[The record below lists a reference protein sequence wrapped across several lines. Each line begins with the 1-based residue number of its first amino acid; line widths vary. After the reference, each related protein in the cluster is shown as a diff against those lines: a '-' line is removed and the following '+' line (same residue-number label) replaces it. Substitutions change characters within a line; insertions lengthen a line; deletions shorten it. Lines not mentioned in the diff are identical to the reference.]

1 MAVTMP
7 EGTLGERLE
16 RYLEGFGN
24 RHGLE
29 ESGIEDG
36 VVNLTVSPES
46 VPAVL
51 ATAREDLNIRHL
63 SYLTVVDRQGFFE
76 ITYALADLR
85 GADVRVKTTIQG
97 EEPVIGT
104 VTHVYPTA
112 NWHEAGGVRHVR
124 GRVRG
129 ASRLAADVH
138 VAGPLRPP
146 PAFEELRDKRPPDL
160 RRVAIAMLREEK
172 NLGSQSLG
180 GTEGGRLTNPDIRDE
195 FGLETLDMNMGP
207 QHPAMHGLL
216 RLILELDGETVVRC
230 DPVMGY
236 LHRCQEKIAENRMYP
251 AVIPLTDRLDYFA
264 NIHNEH
270 GYCLAV
276 EDLLDVEIPPRAEY
290 IRVLMSEL
298 MRLASHI
305 PSLGFLMLELGAFTP
320 ILYGF
325 RERERIQTL
334 FEAITGARMMF
345 HYVRIGGVKADLPPD
360 IPQRIWDYI
369 ESLEANYQSDFV
381 DLVQGNEIFI
391 SRTRNVGR
399 MSPDKALDM
408 GLTGPPL
415 RCTGV
420 DFDIRR
426 DYPYSI
432 YNELDF
438 DVITEDAGDV
448 EASYKVRVREIL
460 ESIKLIKQCL
470 EKLPEGEVMG
480 DTGRRIRPAEG
491 EGFSRIESP
500 RGEFSVHVVSDGTD
514 TPYRVHYR
522 DPSFCNMQ
530 LLQEIVPGHY
540 LPDIMPIM
548 GLIDP
553 VSGGWDK

>member
-1 MAVTMP
+1 
-7 EGTLGERLE
+7 
-16 RYLEGFGN
+16 
-24 RHGLE
+24 
-29 ESGIEDG
+29 
-36 VVNLTVSPES
+36 
-46 VPAVL
+46 
-51 ATAREDLNIRHL
+51 
-63 SYLTVVDRQGFFE
+63 
-76 ITYALADLR
+76 
-85 GADVRVKTTIQG
+85 
-97 EEPVIGT
+97 
-104 VTHVYPTA
+104 
-112 NWHEAGGVRHVR
+112 
-124 GRVRG
+124 
-129 ASRLAADVH
+129 
-138 VAGPLRPP
+138 
-146 PAFEELRDKRPPDL
+146 
-160 RRVAIAMLREEK
+160 MLREEK
-172 NLGSQSLG
+172 NLESQSLG
-180 GTEGGRLTNPDIRDE
+180 GTESGRLTNPDIRDE

-276 EDLLDVEIPPRAEY
+276 EDMLDVEIPPRAEY

-345 HYVRIGGVKADLPPD
+345 HYIRIGGVKADLPPD
-360 IPQRIWDYI
+360 MPERIWEYV

-391 SRTRNVGR
+391 SRTRNVGT
-399 MSPDKALDM
+399 MSQDKALDM

-420 DFDIRR
+420 DYDIRR

-438 DVITEDAGDV
+438 DVITEEAGDV

-470 EKLPEGEVMG
+470 EKMPEGEVMG
-480 DTGRRIRPAEG
+480 NTGRRIRPAEG

-500 RGEFSVHVVSDGTD
+500 RGEFAVHLVSDGSD